1 MSLLHLH
8 IQTGDGERG
17 RSFSGVV
24 LACAS
29 ARGISDLGDPNDTI
43 RPVMLMVATSPGEAR
58 ALTENLRAGHK
69 ARLRGPRT
77 SSKGTPLE
85 FLRSA
90 GYAFP
95 PPQIAGKQVVITAY
109 LPNLFR
115 FHPGIVDDP
124 AKVVLMP
131 AFADL
136 DALYAPEDVP
146 AVAAHLRALGL
157 AQEAEAVE
165 GDPRRIGMAVM
176 FSRYLGQRCEYPIP
190 FETTFAVQLY
200 HALRSGPSPVVAESS
215 DLFGHSYGSGPGE
228 TARYRI
234 GFRSYVAPGLAM
246 HSGVAV
252 LADQARLGKVLAA
265 ETLAFDRAKKGH
277 VVRARA
283 GRKLEAA

>member
-1 MSLLHLH
+1 MSLLTLH
-8 IQTGDGERG
+8 IQTGTGERG
-17 RSFSGVV
+17 RSFSGTVF
-24 LACAS
+24 ACAT
-29 ARGISDLGDPNDTI
+29 ATGLVDLGQNGDAI

-69 ARLRGPRT
+69 ARLHGPRT
-77 SSKGTPLE
+77 SSKGTPIEL
-85 FLRSA
+85 LRSA

-131 AFADL
+131 ALADL

-176 FSRYLGQRCEYPIP
+176 LSRYLGQRCEYPIP
-190 FETTFAVQLY
+190 FEPTFAVQLY
-200 HALRSGPSPVVAESS
+200 HALKSGSAPVAAESA
-215 DLFGHSYGSGPGE
+215 DLFGHYYESGAGE
-228 TARYRI
+228 TARRKI
-234 GFRSYVAPGLAM
+234 GFRSYVAPGLAL

-252 LADQARLGKVLAA
+252 LADQARLEKVLAGG
-265 ETLAFDRAKKGH
+265 TLAFDRAKKGH
-277 VVRARA
+277 VVRAR